1 MLKFVLVTLLIQK
14 EKKFVASKF
23 LSPIS
28 PLNGYSKEFGENILE
43 EVNDLEIISLATS
56 VENQKFLDQN
66 IIKLLNINLPLTGKS
81 SISDDKKS
89 RIIGLSV
96 DQWLVIFKSGEND
109 SEAIF
114 KNALS
119 DEVYLTIQT
128 DAWVILRISGPL
140 ALKAL
145 ERICPINLEP
155 DVFLENDIA
164 RTIMEHLGSIVICE
178 KVSSY
183 LVMSA
188 SSSAKSFLH
197 ALETSL
203 QNVN

>member
-1 MLKFVLVTLLIQK
+1 
-14 EKKFVASKF
+14 VASKF

-43 EVNDLEIISLATS
+43 EVTGLEIISLATS
-56 VENQKFLDQN
+56 VENQKLLDQS
-66 IIKLLNINLPLTGKS
+66 ITKLLNINLPLTGKS
-81 SISDDKKS
+81 SISEDKKS
-89 RIIGLSV
+89 RVIGLSM
-96 DQWLVIFKSGEND
+96 DQWLAIFESDERD

-119 DEVYLTIQT
+119 DDVYLTTQT

-145 ERICPINLEP
+145 ERVCPINLEP

-178 KVSSY
+178 KGGSY

-203 QNVN
+203 KNVN

>member
-1 MLKFVLVTLLIQK
+1 M
-14 EKKFVASKF
+14 
-23 LSPIS
+23 
-28 PLNGYSKEFGENILE
+28 
-43 EVNDLEIISLATS
+43 
-56 VENQKFLDQN
+56 
-66 IIKLLNINLPLTGKS
+66 
-81 SISDDKKS
+81 
-89 RIIGLSV
+89 
-96 DQWLVIFKSGEND
+96 
-109 SEAIF
+109 
-114 KNALS
+114 
-119 DEVYLTIQT
+119 TIQT

-178 KVSSY
+178 KVGSY